1 MQRPLPHSLR
11 PDNSALQAFRGDGR
25 AAISLHPLEK
35 TLLIIVGALLCFMPW
50 ALGTMHVWSQ
60 FVSLGLASA
69 AFIASLINRHYRD
82 ELAPQGD
89 FKLIMWPKL
98 VRFPLCWLGLLLLAY
113 ILVQALNPAW
123 VYARNTNSWW
133 LNPVDNITWL
143 PSGMET
149 PYKDMNPWR
158 VLVIYGTVWLTVC
171 ALWVGVTR
179 RVTVQ
184 WLFTVIAGNGA
195 LLAIIGILQKVT
207 GAQVILWGLLPS
219 QSKATYFFSTI
230 IYKNHAGAY
239 FNLVLMLT
247 VGLLYWHFSRAER
260 RLDRSSPAPVFGF
273 ICVLLGLSVLLTNSR
288 GGILLLMG
296 FSLIAFIGFI
306 VRCTLYRSESRSP
319 WTITVLCA
327 VFALFVGLGAYFLN
341 AGTSFERVGK
351 LIENR
356 QTDNSVVSRTLVR
369 NATWDMAK
377 DNMVTG
383 WGAGSY
389 RHYFPVYQ
397 RNYPEIY
404 HVPWNKEARYRWEYA
419 HNDYVQFLAEFGLI
433 GVGILTAMLL
443 AGLRHFIRHRV
454 WQRPHLMFILLALVI
469 TTLHAW
475 MDFQFHNPAILV
487 LWCASAA
494 LVGRWAEFESRST
507 TR

>member
-1 MQRPLPHSLR
+1 LHS
-11 PDNSALQAFRGDGR
+11 FRGDGR
-25 AAISLHPLEK
+25 AAIALHPLEK
-35 TLLIIVGALLCFMPW
+35 TLLVLVGALLCFMPW

-69 AFIASLINRHYRD
+69 AFLVSLINRHYRD
-82 ELAPQGD
+82 ELAPQGN

-98 VRFPLCWLGLLLLAY
+98 LRFPLCWLGLLLLGY
-113 ILVQALNPAW
+113 ILTQALNPAW
-123 VYARNTNSWW
+123 VYTRNTTQWW
-133 LNPVDNITWL
+133 LEPLDNITWL

-149 PYKDMNPWR
+149 PYAQMNPWR

-184 WLFTVIAGNGA
+184 WLFTVIAANGA

-207 GAQVILWGLLPS
+207 GAPRILWSVTGYHPG
-219 QSKATYFFSTI
+219 AIFFSTI
-230 IYKNHAGAY
+230 VYKNHAGAY

-260 RLDRSSPAPVFGF
+260 RLERSSPAPVFAF
-273 ICVLLGLSVLLTNSR
+273 IGVLLGLSVLLTNSR
-288 GGILLLMG
+288 AGIILLMG
-296 FSLIAFIGFI
+296 FSLVAFIGFI
-306 VRCTLYRSESRSP
+306 VRCTLHRSESRSP
-319 WTITVLCA
+319 WTVTLLCA
-327 VFALFVGLGAYFLN
+327 VFALFIGLGAYFLN
-341 AGTSFERVGK
+341 AGSAFQKVGK

-356 QTDNSVVSRTLVR
+356 QTDSSVVSRTLVR

-377 DNMVTG
+377 DNLVTG

-397 RNYPEIY
+397 RNYPTIY
-404 HVPWNKEARYRWEYA
+404 TAAWDKNLRLRWEYA
-419 HNDYVQFLAEFGLI
+419 HNDYVQLLAELGLI
-433 GVGILTAMLL
+433 GAGLLVAMLL
-443 AGLRHFIRHRV
+443 AGLRHFVRHRV
-454 WQRPHLMFILLALVI
+454 WERPHLMFILLALVI

-475 MDFQFHNPAILV
+475 VDFQFHNPAILV

-494 LVGRWAEFESRST
+494 LVGRWAEFESRGA
-507 TR
+507 TRTG